1 MKITETLVAEHR
13 IFLRVFDQIERLL
26 PRMRTVAEVRRMA
39 SLVEALLMDHGATET
54 ELAYPALDH
63 IMEDKGRLERLHQE
77 HQEIDAGLREVQAAP
92 SLVEARRRLEA
103 ALLMSRRHFQFEE
116 RFVFPLF
123 EELLQQGTLAE
134 LGADWM
140 QRIAGSGSDR

>member
-13 IFLRVFDQIERLL
+13 IFLRVFDQIDRLL

-39 SLVEALLMDHGATET
+39 SLVEALLMEHGTTET
-54 ELAYPALDH
+54 DLAYPALDH
-63 IMEDKGRLERLHQE
+63 MLQDRDRLDRLHQE

-92 SLVEARRRLEA
+92 TLGEARRRLEA

-123 EELLQQGTLAE
+123 EELLQPGTLAE
-134 LGADWM
+134 LGADWLE
-140 QRIAGSGSDR
+140 RSAGARSPG